1 MHIHAKS
8 AVIGN
13 QLHNDICIEVEHGHI
28 TKISENCSQSADY
41 QATGTVIP
49 GFVDIHSHGGG
60 GYYFSD
66 TNLDNV
72 KRAREVHRLHGTTS
86 LVASL
91 VTEPIGIIEEQVRR
105 LAPLV
110 DSGLFAGIH
119 LEGPYLAEAR
129 CGAHEPALLRDPEL
143 DEIGAILDGAGDT
156 ISMVTLAPER
166 TGGIEATQY
175 LTSRGVK
182 VALGHSQANGATTE
196 QALAAGAALIT
207 HFSNGMPKPI
217 DGDGTIASVA
227 LAHKHL
233 PLEIILDGVHVS
245 DETLDL
251 VKDSGDDRIILITDA
266 MSAAGAGDGA
276 FSIGS
281 LAVTVKDGVAR
292 LDSNGSLAG
301 STLTMDVAF
310 RNYFES
316 GSSLVECVHATATLP
331 AKTLGLN
338 DVGSIAIGKR
348 ADLLDLSADLQ
359 VKIIEVSSQSHA

>member
-1 MHIHAKS
+1 MHIHAPA
-8 AVIGN
+8 AVVGN
-13 QLHNDICIEVEHGHI
+13 QIQEDLCIEVKNGFI
-28 TKISENCSQSADY
+28 TEITDNCKIEADY
-41 QATGTVIP
+41 QAAGTVIP

-66 TNLDNV
+66 SSIENV
-72 KRAREVHRLHGTTS
+72 RFARKVHRDHGTTS

-110 DSGLFAGIH
+110 DEGLFAGIH

-129 CGAHEPALLRDPEL
+129 CGAHEPSLLRDPEIEEL
-143 DEIGAILDGAGDT
+143 SAIIDGARDT

-166 TGGIEATQY
+166 DGGIEATQY
-175 LTSRGVK
+175 LSSRGIT
-182 VALGHSQANGATTE
+182 VALGHSQADGETTE
-196 QALAAGAALIT
+196 RALIAGASLIT
-207 HFSNGMPKPI
+207 HFSNGMPKPAESE
-217 DGDGTIASVA
+217 GTIASVA
-227 LAHKHL
+227 LAHPHL

-245 DETLDL
+245 EQTLEL
-251 VKDSGDDRIILITDA
+251 VKDSGEDRIILITDA

-276 FSIGS
+276 FTIGS
-281 LAVTVKDGVAR
+281 LAVTVDNGVAR

-310 RNYFES
+310 RNFLAS
-316 GSSLVECVHATATLP
+316 GSSLIECVHATATLP

-348 ADLLDLSADLQ
+348 ADLLDLSADLA
-359 VKIIEVSSQSHA
+359 VKIIEVSAQPHA

>member
-1 MHIHAKS
+1 MHIHAPA
-8 AVIGN
+8 AVVGM
-13 QLHNDICIEVEHGHI
+13 QLLDDICIEVGHGHI
-28 TKISENCSQSADY
+28 TNISDSCQAQADY
-41 QATGTVIP
+41 QASGTVIP

-66 TNLDNV
+66 SNIENV
-72 KRAREVHRLHGTTS
+72 RAARKIHRDHGTTS

-110 DSGLFAGIH
+110 DEGLFAGIH

-129 CGAHEPALLRDPEL
+129 CGAHEPALLRDPEI
-143 DEIGAILDGAGDT
+143 DELGAIIDGAGDT

-166 TGGIEATQY
+166 NGGIEATGY
-175 LTSRGVK
+175 LSSRGIT
-182 VALGHSQANGATTE
+182 VALGHSQADGDTTE
-196 QALAAGAALIT
+196 KALAAGASLIT
-207 HFSNGMPKPI
+207 HFSNGMPKPA
-217 DGDGTIASVA
+217 DGGGTIASVA
-227 LAHKHL
+227 LAHTHL
-233 PLEIILDGVHVS
+233 PLEIILDGVHVN
-245 DETLDL
+245 DETLNL
-251 VKDSGDDRIILITDA
+251 VKNSGDNRIILITDA
-266 MSAAGAGDGA
+266 MSAAGAGDGKYT
-276 FSIGS
+276 IGS
-281 LAVTVKDGVAR
+281 LAVTVQDGIAR

-331 AKTLGLN
+331 AKTLRLN
-338 DVGSIAIGKR
+338 DVGTIAIGKR

-359 VKIIEVSSQSHA
+359 IKIIEVSSQSHA

>member
-1 MHIHAKS
+1 MHIHAPA
-8 AVIGN
+8 AVVGM
-13 QLHNDICIEVEHGHI
+13 QLLDDICIEVEHGHI
-28 TKISENCSQSADY
+28 TNISDSCQAQADY
-41 QATGTVIP
+41 QASGTVIP

-66 TNLDNV
+66 TNIENV
-72 KRAREVHRLHGTTS
+72 RAARKIHRDHGTTS

-91 VTEPIGIIEEQVRR
+91 VTEPVGIIEEQVRR

-110 DSGLFAGIH
+110 DEGLFAGIH

-129 CGAHEPALLRDPEL
+129 CGAHEPALLRDPEINEL
-143 DEIGAILDGAGDT
+143 GAIIDGAGDT

-166 TGGIEATQY
+166 NGGIEATGY
-175 LTSRGVK
+175 LS
-182 VALGHSQANGATTE
+182 TE
-196 QALAAGAALIT
+196 RALAAGASLIT
-207 HFSNGMPKPI
+207 HFSNGMPKPA

-227 LAHKHL
+227 LAHRHL
-233 PLEIILDGVHVS
+233 PLEIILDGIHVN
-245 DETLDL
+245 DETLNL
-251 VKDSGDDRIILITDA
+251 VKSSGDDRIILITDA
-266 MSAAGAGDGA
+266 MSAAGAGDGRYT
-276 FSIGS
+276 IGS
-281 LAVTVKDGVAR
+281 LAVTVQDGIAR

-331 AKTLGLN
+331 AKTLELN

-348 ADLLDLSADLQ
+348 ADLLDLSADFQ
-359 VKIIEVSSQSHA
+359 VEIIEVSSQSHA